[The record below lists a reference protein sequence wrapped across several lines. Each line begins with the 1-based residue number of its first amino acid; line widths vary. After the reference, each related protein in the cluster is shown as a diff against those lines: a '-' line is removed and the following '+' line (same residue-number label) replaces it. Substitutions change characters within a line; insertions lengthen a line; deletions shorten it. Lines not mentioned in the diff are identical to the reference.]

1 MRKFTKP
8 QSVVKIIHLFCPKCT
23 SRQRKIFLPEALLH
37 LADRAANLTLQVTGK
52 IFEFI
57 ELAHQFSL
65 YDPPQ
70 RFNSQLLPV
79 QFPIESTYHSRAAL
93 Q

>member
-37 LADRAANLTLQVTGK
+37 LADRVANLTLQVTGK

-57 ELAHQFSL
+57 ELTHQFSL
-65 YDPPQ
+65 YDP
-70 RFNSQLLPV
+70 S
-79 QFPIESTYHSRAAL
+79 
-93 Q
+93 

>member
-8 QSVVKIIHLFCPKCT
+8 QRVVKIIHLFCPKCT

-37 LADRAANLTLQVTGK
+37 LADRVADLTLQVTGK

-79 QFPIESTYHSRAAL
+79 QFPIESAYHSRAAL

>member
-1 MRKFTKP
+1 MRKFAKL
-8 QSVVKIIHLFCPKCT
+8 QRVVKIILLPCQNAPRANERF
-23 SRQRKIFLPEALLH
+23 FLPEALLH
-37 LADRAANLTLQVTGK
+37 LADRVANLTLQVTGK

-65 YDPPQ
+65 YNPSQ

-79 QFPIESTYHSRAAL
+79 QFPIESAYHSRAAL

>member
-1 MRKFTKP
+1 MRKLPKP
-8 QSVVKIIHLFCPKCT
+8 QSVVKIIHLFCQKCT
-23 SRQRKIFLPEALLH
+23 SGQRKIFLPEALLH
-37 LADRAANLTLQVTGK
+37 LADRVADLTLQVTGK

-65 YDPPQ
+65 YDPSQ

-79 QFPIESTYHSRAAL
+79 QFPIESAYHSRATP